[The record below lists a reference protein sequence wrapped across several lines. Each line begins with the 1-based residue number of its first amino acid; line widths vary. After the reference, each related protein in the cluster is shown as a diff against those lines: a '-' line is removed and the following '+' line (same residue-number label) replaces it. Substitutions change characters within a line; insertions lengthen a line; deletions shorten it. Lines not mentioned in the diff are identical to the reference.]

1 MDVIQGSCKP
11 RTFRCV
17 VVEGQ
22 WSIDIMEKKSVKDYA
37 EMSKDSEDD
46 FYIIDMAL
54 AAQSAFSE
62 RFKDVLKPVQE
73 NWLPTIE

>member
-1 MDVIQGSCKP
+1 MTK
-11 RTFRCV
+11 
-17 VVEGQ
+17 E
-22 WSIDIMEKKSVKDYA
+22 
-37 EMSKDSEDD
+37 SEDD